1 MEYLISNLQY
11 DVINDTKTMK
21 ITISDKCCLHF
32 IISTTIYDFPRVNS
46 REIRIEF
53 YKRKIHFAPP
63 LGHNGTPPWGKM
75 ELRVRI
81 APSEL

>member
-21 ITISDKCCLHF
+21 ITISDKCCCTLL
-32 IISTTIYDFPRVNS
+32 YQQFPHVNS
-46 REIRIEF
+46 REIRIDF
-53 YKRKIHFAPP
+53 YKRKIHFVPP

-75 ELRVRI
+75 DLRVRI